1 MTKKHA
7 TLSAS
12 SSDRWMNCPGSIKLS
27 EGIPNTTSVYAQEGS
42 AAHSV
47 AEACLNS
54 GCDAE
59 DMIDR
64 PIKDYPDI
72 ECTEEMAE
80 AVQLYLDTVRFDLGQ
95 YPHAE
100 LEVEMKFDLSHIY
113 PDCFGTNDALIY
125 DPDTKKLIVYDYKHG
140 RGVAVDAKDNKQLMY
155 YATGALTGKHNRG
168 IEIIELVIV
177 QPRCG
182 HEDGPVRRAVLSP
195 LELMDYVADLAEAA
209 ERTQVADPVFL
220 AGDWCQFC
228 PAAAI
233 CPTLRDKAMEVAK
246 ADFASSGEVVVSQP
260 STFTPEQLAVML
272 ANVDVIDN
280 WVKSLRAYCHSEAEN
295 GRMIPGYKL
304 VPKQAR
310 RKWIDENNVS
320 RTISEAGV
328 ADTDIY
334 SKKVKSPAQMEKVLK
349 EYDFAKAEIT
359 QILDPLYE
367 AVSSGTNLVSVNS
380 KRASI
385 KIKAEEEFL

>member
-1 MTKKHA
+1 MKKHA
-7 TLSAS
+7 ILSAS

-27 EGIPNTTSVYAQEGS
+27 EGIPNTTSVYAREGS

-72 ECTEEMAE
+72 DCTEEMAE
-80 AVQLYLDTVRFDLGQ
+80 AVQLYLDTVRFDLAQ

-113 PDCFGTNDALIY
+113 PECFGTNDALIY

-195 LELMDYVADLAEAA
+195 LELMDYVADLVEAA

-233 CPTLRDKAMEVAK
+233 CPTLREKAMEVAK
-246 ADFASSGEVVVSQP
+246 ADFATDGSVVVSQP

-272 ANVDVIDN
+272 ANVDIIDN
-280 WVKSLRAYCHSEAEN
+280 WVKSLRAYCHSEAEA
-295 GRMIPGYKL
+295 GRQIPGYKL
-304 VPKQAR
+304 VDKQAR
-310 RKWIDENNVS
+310 RKWIDEGRLDMLCTAQGWHKHELQN
-320 RTISEAGV
+320 T
-328 ADTDIY
+328 
-334 SKKVKSPAQMEKVLK
+334 KWKSPAQAEAYLK
-349 EYDFAKAEIT
+349 KQGYKKEMIDFLLT
-359 QILDPLYE
+359 PLWE

-380 KRASI
+380 KRASV
-385 KIKAEEEFL
+385 KMKAEEEFL